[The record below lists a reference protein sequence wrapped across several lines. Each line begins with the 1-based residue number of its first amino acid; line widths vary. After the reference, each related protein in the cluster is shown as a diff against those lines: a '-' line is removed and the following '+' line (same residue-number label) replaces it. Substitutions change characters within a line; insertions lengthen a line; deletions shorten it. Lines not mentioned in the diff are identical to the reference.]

1 MTTYVLV
8 PGAWLGGWVWEPVA
22 TLLRERGHAVHP
34 LTLPGLSDRSTG
46 AAEVGLEDHV
56 EDVVTVLE
64 DRDLRDVVL
73 VGHSYAGLVA
83 GIVADRAPDRVAHTV
98 FLDANVPVDGAS
110 MVDGWSAA
118 GQELVRASIAGH
130 DGLWPAPE
138 PEDFAGHDLTDEQ
151 VADLLARSTG
161 HPGRTL
167 LEPAGLTRPLEQ
179 LSATFVACTLPD
191 GPEQRPHVEALR
203 DAWDFVELETGH
215 WPMVSTPEQL
225 VEVLDQLGR

>member
-1 MTTYVLV
+1 VSTYVLV

-22 TLLRERGHAVHP
+22 APLRERGHAVHP

-46 AAEVGLEDHV
+46 AAGVGLEDHV

-73 VGHSYAGLVA
+73 LGHSYAGLVA
-83 GIVADRAPDRVAHTV
+83 GMVADRAPDRVAHTV

-130 DGLWPAPE
+130 EGLWPAPD

-151 VADLLARSTG
+151 VADCWPAAPGTRAAPYWSRPAS
-161 HPGRTL
+161 PGRW
-167 LEPAGLTRPLEQ
+167 
-179 LSATFVACTLPD
+179 S
-191 GPEQRPHVEALR
+191 
-203 DAWDFVELETGH
+203 
-215 WPMVSTPEQL
+215 S
-225 VEVLDQLGR
+225 